1 MTSPA
6 ATRRAGRAR
15 RAPGATHDH
24 LLREGILKLLA
35 IKDSDIRLLTLEQ
48 CRDAVDKSLH
58 AGGAFS
64 ATIPLVTLYYGGFID
79 VDVADPT
86 RPGQDLFVLSKGHA
100 VAALASIYAELGY
113 IDRSILRNSRSFS
126 SILNGHPGPI
136 LPGIQIATGPMGQ
149 GMAVAQGFALAGRVS
164 PRFDAYALCGDGEMQ
179 EGPIWEAVMFAG
191 QKHLDNLCVM
201 VDRNNGQLDMAN
213 RMIFPMPDLEAV
225 FRSFNWE
232 VHSVDA
238 TQYNGMYAALE
249 QFRFGPRNGKP
260 TAIICHGTKG
270 HGALS
275 DFLNKHKVTVPDRLL
290 EQEMALQADQRR
302 DRAGEFQAFY
312 DKLHDYPDG
321 GLLQEALVEFA
332 GQMRLD
338 ARRTSADALS
348 LAEVVGPVVTKRV
361 PQRDKRIKY
370 DAGQLPVLD
379 RAKEYAA
386 SDVVTGAMKVFARD
400 PRVVSIDAD
409 LATTS
414 GLEGGVAMVDQR
426 RALNVGVA
434 EANMMGIGE
443 AFAALGYNTWIS
455 TFCPFYDWKV
465 LRRIAVGHQER
476 HEAIAAEDGWLSEG
490 HGLDLTML
498 ATAAN
503 FETRTNGATHMGN
516 DDSLT
521 FDAVAHL
528 KIIDVSCPQQMLSL
542 MKWVMAGN
550 RGLLYV
556 RVMRTPSAVLYDANY
571 QFEFG
576 KASFVHGTAADAAFI
591 VSSGRGVH
599 EAIAAAR
606 LCAASGTQVAV
617 IDMPSIDEDLLM
629 QLSASGKVVCL
640 AEQNNGYILQNLLK
654 VRHRRGNVGSDPRTP
669 RGGQTP
675 SVLSINTLDGV
686 GRPQFI
692 HSGTYEELLEAFG
705 LTPSHIANAVTAELN
720 ARGSR

>member
-6 ATRRAGRAR
+6 VVRHARRAL

-35 IKDSDIRLLTLEQ
+35 IKDSDVRLLTLEQ

-64 ATIPLVTLYYGGFID
+64 ATIPLVALYYGGFID

-100 VAALASIYAELGY
+100 VAALASIYAEMGY
-113 IDRSILRNSRSFS
+113 FDRSVLRNSRSFA
-126 SILNGHPGPI
+126 SILNGHPGPV

-149 GMAVAQGFALAGRVS
+149 GLSVAQGFAIAGRVS
-164 PRFDAYALCGDGEMQ
+164 PRFDTYALCGDGEMQ

-201 VDRNNGQLDMAN
+201 IDRNNGQLDMAN
-213 RMIFPMPDLEAV
+213 RMIFPMPDLDAV

-238 TQYNGMYAALE
+238 TQYNGLYAALE

-275 DFLNKHKVTVPDRLL
+275 DFLNKHKVTVPDPLL
-290 EQEMALQADQRR
+290 EQEMALQTDQRR
-302 DRAGEFQAFY
+302 DRVSEFIAFH
-312 DKLHDYPDG
+312 DRLRDYPDG
-321 GLLQEALVEFA
+321 GLLQEALVDFA

-338 ARRTSADALS
+338 VQRTGDTLS
-348 LAEVVGPVVTKRV
+348 LTQIIGPVLTSRV
-361 PQRDKRIKY
+361 SPRNKRIEY
-370 DAGQLPVLD
+370 DAALLPVLD
-379 RAKEYAA
+379 RAKQYAA
-386 SDVVTGAMKVFARD
+386 SDIVTAAMKVFARD
-400 PRVVSIDAD
+400 SRVVSIDAD

-414 GLEGGVAMVDQR
+414 GLEFGVGAVDQR

-443 AFAALGYNTWIS
+443 AFAALGCNTWIS

-465 LRRIAVGHQER
+465 LRRIAVGQQER
-476 HEAIAAEDGWLSEG
+476 HEAMAADNGWLSEG

-516 DDSLT
+516 DDNLT

-556 RVMRTPSAVLYDANY
+556 RVMRTPSAVLYDPAY

-576 KASFVHGTAADAAFI
+576 KASFVHGGPTDAAFI

-606 LCAASGTQVAV
+606 ICAESGAGVGV
-617 IDMPSIDEDLLM
+617 VDMPSIDEDLLL

-654 VRHRRGNVGSDPRTP
+654 VRHRRGRDQEQASP
-669 RGGQTP
+669 
-675 SVLSINTLDGV
+675 VLAINTLDRD

-692 HSGTYEELLEAFG
+692 HSGTYEELIEAFG
-705 LTPSHIANAVTAELN
+705 LTPPHIATALMRAME